1 MKKYFQNI
9 TFSGSLSALS
19 FLVVFG
25 LLAIYLFGNFLNN
38 DAFIRIFDRAQE
50 RGLVWY
56 VLIFVVL
63 CNLDHIR
70 DIIKS
75 AVRGKIDSIVV
86 SDIREEIK
94 RSIENDPDMLKKLQE
109 AQGKKEKQSFIDKP
123 INPNK

>member
-25 LLAIYLFGNFLNN
+25 LLVAYLFGNFSDNN
-38 DAFIRIFDRAQE
+38 ALIRVFDKAHE

-56 VLIFVVL
+56 ILIFVVL

-75 AVRGKIDSIVV
+75 AVRDKIDSIVV
-86 SDIREEIK
+86 SDIREEVK
-94 RSIENDPDMLKKLQE
+94 RFIENDPDMIKKLADAHE
-109 AQGKKEKQSFIDKP
+109 KKYKQSFINKP
-123 INPNK
+123 INPNE

>member
-9 TFSGSLSALS
+9 SFSGSISALS
-19 FLVVFG
+19 FIIVFAL
-25 LLAIYLFGNFLNN
+25 LLAYLLGNFLNN
-38 DAFIRIFDRAQE
+38 SALIRIFDKGLE

-75 AVRGKIDSIVV
+75 AVRDKIDSIVV
-86 SDIREEIK
+86 SDIREEVK
-94 RSIENDPDMLKKLQE
+94 RSIENDPDMLKKLKE
-109 AQGKKEKQSFIDKP
+109 AENKKEKQSFINKP
-123 INPNK
+123 INPSK

>member
-75 AVRGKIDSIVV
+75 AVRDKIDSIVV